1 MDFQTKVY
9 KKILFKNINAENS
22 IARYAKVLQKIM
34 DNSFQ
39 QTKSQPDFP

>member
-9 KKILFKNINAENS
+9 KKILFKNINEENS
-22 IARYAKVLQKIM
+22 IVRCAKVLQKIM

-39 QTKSQPDFP
+39 QTKS